1 MNTKDNNEEVKENK
15 HDITC
20 SHCGYV
26 NPPGTQLCQSCG
38 KMINENYDKK
48 KIKDLM
54 RYDGSAVRS
63 KVKSKSIFDKIWN
76 FFTSIKVG
84 VGIIAIIAIAAAIGT
99 ILPQEYY
106 IPIGADPLEHYTEQ
120 YGTFGMLYYK
130 LGFTQL
136 YSSWWFVLLN
146 GLLALS
152 IIAASVDRGVPL
164 YKSLKNQRAKKH
176 DSFFRRQRLNN
187 NYDNISKAPEIVKS
201 FENKKYKLT
210 QDGNH
215 YLLEKGRLSRW
226 GPYINH
232 TGLII
237 LLVGSMLRFFPG
249 VYVDEIIYAQEGE
262 TVSVP
267 TTNGKYYVKNEGFT
281 LDTYD
286 EESGTVFDESLQNN
300 MEMTISNFQTDI
312 TFYEN
317 QTADVV
323 GSSPELEEVDEYS
336 IRVNHP
342 YVFED
347 YQLYQSSYDNSQMK
361 SMTFRLEDSEGNTL
375 GDNFTVELDDPEDS
389 YQITEDVSIDMR
401 AYAPDFLEIDDNG
414 TLITATPV
422 PTNPAFVFEVDDG
435 EKQELSLL
443 QIMNSTDITQ
453 DNEYNIRFVEAEDH
467 MASVLTL
474 KKDLAMPYMA
484 AGFIIFL
491 IGLFIGSYINHRR
504 IWINAEGDTMNIAA
518 HTNKNY
524 YGMKKEMNT
533 ILESYEFEAVKDK
546 EEEESNS
553 KG

>member
-1 MNTKDNNEEVKENK
+1 MTFMQDKKNSENK
-15 HDITC
+15 EIIC
-20 SHCGYV
+20 SHCGHV

-84 VGIIAIIAIAAAIGT
+84 VAIIAIIAIAAAIGT
-99 ILPQEYY
+99 ILPQEYF
-106 IPIGADPLEHYTEQ
+106 IPLGADPLEHYTER

-130 LGFTQL
+130 LGFTEL

-146 GLLALS
+146 GMLALS

-187 NYDNISKAPEIVKS
+187 TYSSTEQTESVVKGLQD
-201 FENKKYKLT
+201 KKYKLK

-249 VYVDEIIYAQEGE
+249 VYIDEVIYAQEGE

-267 TTNGKYYVKNEGFT
+267 TTDGKYYVKNEAFT

-286 EESGTVFDESLQNN
+286 EDSGTVFDESLQQNK
-300 MEMTISNFQTDI
+300 EMTISNFQTDI
-312 TFYEN
+312 SFYEN
-317 QTADVV
+317 KSADVI
-323 GSSPELEEVDEYS
+323 GSKPDLEKIDDYS

-347 YQLYQSSYDNSQMK
+347 YQLYQSSYDNSQLK
-361 SMTFRLEDSEGNTL
+361 SMTFRLEDKDGNTI
-375 GDNFTVELDDPEDS
+375 GENFEVNLDEPADTYEISED
-389 YQITEDVSIDMR
+389 ININMR
-401 AYAPDFLEIDDNG
+401 AYAPDFLEIDENG
-414 TLITATPV
+414 TLLSETPV
-422 PTNPAFVFEVDDG
+422 PSNPAFVFEVDNG
-435 EKQELSLL
+435 EKKELSLL
-443 QIMNSTDITQ
+443 QIMNSTDISEG
-453 DNEYNIRFVEAEDH
+453 NEYKIKFVEAEEH
-467 MASVLTL
+467 VATVLTL
-474 KKDLAMPYMA
+474 KKDLSMPIIA
-484 AGFIIFL
+484 TGFVIFL

-504 IWINAEGDTMNIAA
+504 IWINGDGDSMSIAA

-524 YGMKKEMNT
+524 YGLKKEINSVLEANNLDHMN
-533 ILESYEFEAVKDK
+533 DK
-546 EEEESNS
+546 EEQDKS

>member
-1 MNTKDNNEEVKENK
+1 MQDKKNSENK
-15 HDITC
+15 EIIC
-20 SHCGYV
+20 SHCGHV

-84 VGIIAIIAIAAAIGT
+84 VAIIAIIAIAAAIGT
-99 ILPQEYY
+99 ILPQEYF
-106 IPIGADPLEHYTEQ
+106 IPLGADPLEHYTER

-130 LGFTQL
+130 LGFTEL

-146 GLLALS
+146 GMLALS

-187 NYDNISKAPEIVKS
+187 TYSSTEQTESVVKGLQD
-201 FENKKYKLT
+201 KKYKLK

-249 VYVDEIIYAQEGE
+249 VYIDEVIYAQEGE

-267 TTNGKYYVKNEGFT
+267 TTDGKYYVKNEAFT

-286 EESGTVFDESLQNN
+286 EDSGTVFDESLQQNK
-300 MEMTISNFQTDI
+300 EMTISNFQTDI
-312 TFYEN
+312 SFYEN
-317 QTADVV
+317 KSADVI
-323 GSSPELEEVDEYS
+323 GSKPDLEKIDDYS

-347 YQLYQSSYDNSQMK
+347 YQLYQSSYDNSQLK
-361 SMTFRLEDSEGNTL
+361 SMTFRLEDKDGNTI
-375 GDNFTVELDDPEDS
+375 GENFEVNLDEPADS
-389 YQITEDVSIDMR
+389 YEISEDININMR
-401 AYAPDFLEIDDNG
+401 AYAPDFLEIDENG
-414 TLITATPV
+414 TLLSETPV
-422 PTNPAFVFEVDDG
+422 PSNPAFVFEVDNG
-435 EKQELSLL
+435 EKKELSLL
-443 QIMNSTDITQ
+443 QIMNSTDISEG
-453 DNEYNIRFVEAEDH
+453 NEYKIKFVEAEEH
-467 MASVLTL
+467 VATVLTL
-474 KKDLAMPYMA
+474 KKDLSMPIIA
-484 AGFIIFL
+484 TGFVIFL

-504 IWINAEGDTMNIAA
+504 IWINGDGDSMSIAA

-524 YGMKKEMNT
+524 YGLKKEMNSV
-533 ILESYEFEAVKDK
+533 LEANNLDHMNDK
-546 EEEESNS
+546 EEQDKS

>member
-1 MNTKDNNEEVKENK
+1 MQDKKNSENK
-15 HDITC
+15 EIIC
-20 SHCGYV
+20 SHCGHV

-84 VGIIAIIAIAAAIGT
+84 VTIIAIIAIAAAIGT
-99 ILPQEYY
+99 ILPQEYF
-106 IPIGADPLEHYTEQ
+106 IPLGADPLEHYTER

-130 LGFTQL
+130 LGFTEL

-146 GLLALS
+146 GMLALS

-187 NYDNISKAPEIVKS
+187 TYSSTEQTESVVKGLQD
-201 FENKKYKLT
+201 KKYKLK

-249 VYVDEIIYAQEGE
+249 VYIDEVIYAQEGE

-267 TTNGKYYVKNEGFT
+267 TTDGKYYVKNEAFT

-286 EESGTVFDESLQNN
+286 EDSGTVFDESLQQNK
-300 MEMTISNFQTDI
+300 EMTISNFQTDI
-312 TFYEN
+312 SFYEN
-317 QTADVV
+317 KSADVI
-323 GSSPELEEVDEYS
+323 GSKPDLEKIDDYS

-347 YQLYQSSYDNSQMK
+347 YQLYQSSYDNSQLK
-361 SMTFRLEDSEGNTL
+361 SMTFRLEDKDGNTI
-375 GDNFTVELDDPEDS
+375 GENFEVNLDEPADTYEISED
-389 YQITEDVSIDMR
+389 ININMR
-401 AYAPDFLEIDDNG
+401 AYAPDFLEIDENG
-414 TLITATPV
+414 TLLSETPV
-422 PTNPAFVFEVDDG
+422 PSNPAFVFEVDNG
-435 EKQELSLL
+435 EKKELSLL
-443 QIMNSTDITQ
+443 QIMNSTDISEG
-453 DNEYNIRFVEAEDH
+453 NEYKIKFVEAEEH
-467 MASVLTL
+467 VATVLTL
-474 KKDLAMPYMA
+474 KKDLSMPIIA
-484 AGFIIFL
+484 TGFVIFL

-504 IWINAEGDTMNIAA
+504 IWINGDGDSMSIAA

-524 YGMKKEMNT
+524 YGLKKEINSVLEANNLDHMN
-533 ILESYEFEAVKDK
+533 DK
-546 EEEESNS
+546 EEQDKS

>member
-1 MNTKDNNEEVKENK
+1 MQDKKNSENK
-15 HDITC
+15 EIIC
-20 SHCGYV
+20 SHCGHV

-84 VGIIAIIAIAAAIGT
+84 VAIIAIIAIAAAIGT
-99 ILPQEYY
+99 ILPQEYF
-106 IPIGADPLEHYTEQ
+106 IPLGADPLEHYTER

-130 LGFTQL
+130 LGFTEL

-146 GLLALS
+146 GMLALS

-187 NYDNISKAPEIVKS
+187 TYSSTEQTESVVKCLQD
-201 FENKKYKLT
+201 KKYKLK

-249 VYVDEIIYAQEGE
+249 VYIDEVIYAQEGE

-267 TTNGKYYVKNEGFT
+267 TTDGKYYVKNEAFT

-286 EESGTVFDESLQNN
+286 EDSGTVFDESLQQNK
-300 MEMTISNFQTDI
+300 EMTISNFQTDI
-312 TFYEN
+312 SFYEN
-317 QTADVV
+317 KSADVI
-323 GSSPELEEVDEYS
+323 GSKPDLEKIDDYS

-347 YQLYQSSYDNSQMK
+347 YQLYQSSYDNSQLK
-361 SMTFRLEDSEGNTL
+361 SMTFRLEDKDGNTI
-375 GDNFTVELDDPEDS
+375 GENFEVNLDEPADTYEISED
-389 YQITEDVSIDMR
+389 ININMR
-401 AYAPDFLEIDDNG
+401 AYAPDFLEIDENG
-414 TLITATPV
+414 TLLSETPV
-422 PTNPAFVFEVDDG
+422 PSNPAFVFEVDNG
-435 EKQELSLL
+435 EKKELSLL
-443 QIMNSTDITQ
+443 QIMNSTDISEG
-453 DNEYNIRFVEAEDH
+453 NEYKIKFVEAEEH
-467 MASVLTL
+467 VATVLTL
-474 KKDLAMPYMA
+474 KKDLSMPIIA
-484 AGFIIFL
+484 TGFVIFL

-504 IWINAEGDTMNIAA
+504 IWINGDGDSMSIAA

-524 YGMKKEMNT
+524 YGLKKEINSVLEANNLDHMN
-533 ILESYEFEAVKDK
+533 DK
-546 EEEESNS
+546 EEQDKS

>member
-1 MNTKDNNEEVKENK
+1 MQDKKNSENK
-15 HDITC
+15 EIIC
-20 SHCGYV
+20 SHCGHV

-84 VGIIAIIAIAAAIGT
+84 VAIIAIIAIAAAIGT
-99 ILPQEYY
+99 ILPQEYF
-106 IPIGADPLEHYTEQ
+106 IPLGADPLEHYTER

-130 LGFTQL
+130 LGFTEL

-146 GLLALS
+146 GMLALS

-187 NYDNISKAPEIVKS
+187 TYSSTEQTESVVKGLQD
-201 FENKKYKLT
+201 KKYKLK

-249 VYVDEIIYAQEGE
+249 VYIDEVIYAQEGE

-267 TTNGKYYVKNEGFT
+267 TTDGKYYVKNEAFT

-286 EESGTVFDESLQNN
+286 EDSGTVFDESLQQNK
-300 MEMTISNFQTDI
+300 EMTISNFQTDI
-312 TFYEN
+312 SFYEN
-317 QTADVV
+317 KSADVI
-323 GSSPELEEVDEYS
+323 GSKPDLEKIDDYS

-347 YQLYQSSYDNSQMK
+347 YQLYQSSYDNSQLK
-361 SMTFRLEDSEGNTL
+361 SMTFRLEDKDGNTI
-375 GDNFTVELDDPEDS
+375 GENFEVNLDEPADTYEISED
-389 YQITEDVSIDMR
+389 ININMR
-401 AYAPDFLEIDDNG
+401 AYAPDFLEIDENG
-414 TLITATPV
+414 TLLSETPV
-422 PTNPAFVFEVDDG
+422 PSNPAFVFEVDNG
-435 EKQELSLL
+435 EKKELSLL
-443 QIMNSTDITQ
+443 QIMNSTDISEG
-453 DNEYNIRFVEAEDH
+453 NEYKIKFVEAEEH
-467 MASVLTL
+467 VATVLTL
-474 KKDLAMPYMA
+474 KKDLSMPIIA
-484 AGFIIFL
+484 TGFVIFL

-504 IWINAEGDTMNIAA
+504 IWINGDGDSMSIAA
-518 HTNKNY
+518 HTNEN
-524 YGMKKEMNT
+524 
-533 ILESYEFEAVKDK
+533 
-546 EEEESNS
+546 
-553 KG
+553 

>member
-1 MNTKDNNEEVKENK
+1 MELKEIKCN
-15 HDITC
+15 
-20 SHCGYV
+20 HCGHV

-38 KMINENYDKK
+38 KMINEDYDKK

-63 KVKSKSIFDKIWN
+63 KVRSQSIFDKIWN

-99 ILPQEYY
+99 ILPQEYF
-106 IPIGADPLEHYTEQ
+106 IPIGADPLQHYTEQ
-120 YGTFGMLYYK
+120 YGTFGTLYYK

-136 YSSWWFVLLN
+136 YSSWWFVLLM

-152 IIAASVDRGVPL
+152 LIAASVDRGVPL

-176 DSFFRRQRLNN
+176 ASFFKRQRLFKEYESNEN
-187 NYDNISKAPEIVKS
+187 AQALAET
-201 FENKKYKLT
+201 FENKKYKLKT
-210 QDGNH
+210 DGDH

-237 LLVGSMLRFFPG
+237 LLAGSMLRFFPG
-249 VYVDEIIYAQEGE
+249 VYIDEIIYAQEGE
-262 TVSVP
+262 TVGIP
-267 TTNGKYYVKNEGFT
+267 TTDGQYYMRNDGFT

-286 EESGTVFDESLQNN
+286 EDAGTVFDQSLQNN

-312 TFYEN
+312 TMFEN
-317 QTADVV
+317 KTADIV
-323 GSSPELEEVDEYS
+323 GSSPDLEEIENYS

-342 YVFED
+342 YYFDD
-347 YQLYQSSYDNSQMK
+347 YELYQSSYDNSQMK
-361 SMTFRLEDSEGNTL
+361 SMTFRLEDSEGNVL
-375 GDNFTVELDDPEDS
+375 GENFTVGLDDPADS
-389 YQITEDVSIDMR
+389 YEITEDITINMK
-401 AYAPDFLEIDDNG
+401 AYSPDFLEIDENG
-414 TLITATPV
+414 TLISETPV
-422 PTNPAFVFEVDDG
+422 PTNPAFVFEVAAGDTS
-435 EKQELSLL
+435 ELSLL

-453 DNEYNIRFVEAEDH
+453 DNEYSIKFVEAEEH

-474 KKDLAMPYMA
+474 KKDLSMPIIA
-484 AGFIIFL
+484 TGFVIFL

-504 IWINAEGDTMNIAA
+504 IWINAEGDTMKIAA

-524 YGMKKEMNT
+524 FGLKKEMNAA
-533 ILESYEFEAVKDK
+533 LASYDLPEVFDKQEK
-546 EEEESNS
+546 EENDKM

>member
-1 MNTKDNNEEVKENK
+1 MTFMQDKKNSENK
-15 HDITC
+15 EIIC
-20 SHCGYV
+20 SHCGHV

-84 VGIIAIIAIAAAIGT
+84 VAIIAIIAIAAAIGT
-99 ILPQEYY
+99 ILPQEYF
-106 IPIGADPLEHYTEQ
+106 IPLGADPLEHYTER

-130 LGFTQL
+130 LGFTEL

-146 GLLALS
+146 GMLALS

-187 NYDNISKAPEIVKS
+187 TYSSTEQTESVVKGLQD
-201 FENKKYKLT
+201 KKYKLK

-249 VYVDEIIYAQEGE
+249 VYIDEVIYAQEGE

-267 TTNGKYYVKNEGFT
+267 TTDGKYYVKNEAFT

-286 EESGTVFDESLQNN
+286 EDSGTVFDESLQQSK
-300 MEMTISNFQTDI
+300 EMTISNFQTDI
-312 TFYEN
+312 SFYEN
-317 QTADVV
+317 KSADVI
-323 GSSPELEEVDEYS
+323 GSKPDLEKIDDYS

-347 YQLYQSSYDNSQMK
+347 YQLYQSSYDNSQLK
-361 SMTFRLEDSEGNTL
+361 SMTFRLEDKDGNTI
-375 GDNFTVELDDPEDS
+375 GENFEVNLDEPADTYEISED
-389 YQITEDVSIDMR
+389 ININMR
-401 AYAPDFLEIDDNG
+401 AYAPDFLEIDENG
-414 TLITATPV
+414 TLLSETPV
-422 PTNPAFVFEVDDG
+422 PSNPAFVFEVDNG
-435 EKQELSLL
+435 EKKELSLL
-443 QIMNSTDITQ
+443 QIMNSTDISEG
-453 DNEYNIRFVEAEDH
+453 NEYKIKFVEAEEH
-467 MASVLTL
+467 VATVLTL
-474 KKDLAMPYMA
+474 KKDLSMPIIA
-484 AGFIIFL
+484 TGFVIFL

-504 IWINAEGDTMNIAA
+504 IWINGDGDSMSIAA

-524 YGMKKEMNT
+524 YGLKKEINSVLEANNLDHMN
-533 ILESYEFEAVKDK
+533 DK
-546 EEEESNS
+546 EEQDKS

>member
-1 MNTKDNNEEVKENK
+1 
-15 HDITC
+15 
-20 SHCGYV
+20 
-26 NPPGTQLCQSCG
+26 
-38 KMINENYDKK
+38 
-48 KIKDLM
+48 
-54 RYDGSAVRS
+54 
-63 KVKSKSIFDKIWN
+63 
-76 FFTSIKVG
+76 
-84 VGIIAIIAIAAAIGT
+84 
-99 ILPQEYY
+99 
-106 IPIGADPLEHYTEQ
+106 
-120 YGTFGMLYYK
+120 
-130 LGFTQL
+130 
-136 YSSWWFVLLN
+136 
-146 GLLALS
+146 
-152 IIAASVDRGVPL
+152 
-164 YKSLKNQRAKKH
+164 
-176 DSFFRRQRLNN
+176 
-187 NYDNISKAPEIVKS
+187 
-201 FENKKYKLT
+201 
-210 QDGNH
+210 
-215 YLLEKGRLSRW
+215 
-226 GPYINH
+226 
-232 TGLII
+232 
-237 LLVGSMLRFFPG
+237 
-249 VYVDEIIYAQEGE
+249 
-262 TVSVP
+262 
-267 TTNGKYYVKNEGFT
+267 
-281 LDTYD
+281 
-286 EESGTVFDESLQNN
+286 
-300 MEMTISNFQTDI
+300 
-312 TFYEN
+312 
-317 QTADVV
+317 
-323 GSSPELEEVDEYS
+323 
-336 IRVNHP
+336 
-342 YVFED
+342 
-347 YQLYQSSYDNSQMK
+347 
-361 SMTFRLEDSEGNTL
+361 MTFRLEDSEGNTL

>member
-1 MNTKDNNEEVKENK
+1 MTFMQDKKNSENK
-15 HDITC
+15 EIIC
-20 SHCGYV
+20 SHCGHV

-84 VGIIAIIAIAAAIGT
+84 VTIIAIIAIAAAIGT
-99 ILPQEYY
+99 ILPQEYF
-106 IPIGADPLEHYTEQ
+106 IPLGADPLEHYTER

-130 LGFTQL
+130 LGFTEL

-146 GLLALS
+146 GMLALS

-187 NYDNISKAPEIVKS
+187 TYSSTEQAESVVKGLQD
-201 FENKKYKLT
+201 KKYKLK

-249 VYVDEIIYAQEGE
+249 VYIDEVIYAQEGE

-267 TTNGKYYVKNEGFT
+267 TTDGKYYVKNEAFT

-286 EESGTVFDESLQNN
+286 EDSGTVFDESLQQNK
-300 MEMTISNFQTDI
+300 EMTISNFQTDI
-312 TFYEN
+312 SFYEN
-317 QTADVV
+317 KSADVI
-323 GSSPELEEVDEYS
+323 GSSPDLEKIDDYS

-347 YQLYQSSYDNSQMK
+347 YQLYQSSYDNSQLK
-361 SMTFRLEDSEGNTL
+361 SMTLRLEDKDGNTI
-375 GDNFTVELDDPEDS
+375 VENCEVNLDEPADTYEISED
-389 YQITEDVSIDMR
+389 ININMR
-401 AYAPDFLEIDDNG
+401 AYAPDFLEIDENG
-414 TLITATPV
+414 TLLSETPV
-422 PTNPAFVFEVDDG
+422 PSNPAFVFEVDNG
-435 EKQELSLL
+435 EKKELSLL
-443 QIMNSTDITQ
+443 QIMNSTDISEG
-453 DNEYNIRFVEAEDH
+453 NEYKIKFVEAEEH
-467 MASVLTL
+467 VATVLTL
-474 KKDLAMPYMA
+474 KKDLSMPIIA
-484 AGFIIFL
+484 TGFVIFL

-504 IWINAEGDTMNIAA
+504 IWINGDGDSMSIAA
-518 HTNKNY
+518 HTSKNY
-524 YGMKKEMNT
+524 YGLKKEINSVLEANNLDHMN
-533 ILESYEFEAVKDK
+533 DK
-546 EEEESNS
+546 EEQDKS

>member
-1 MNTKDNNEEVKENK
+1 MQDKKNSENK
-15 HDITC
+15 EIIC
-20 SHCGYV
+20 SHCGHV

-84 VGIIAIIAIAAAIGT
+84 VAIIAIIAIAAAIGT
-99 ILPQEYY
+99 ILPQEYF
-106 IPIGADPLEHYTEQ
+106 IPLGADPLEHYTER

-130 LGFTQL
+130 LGFTEL

-146 GLLALS
+146 GMLALS

-187 NYDNISKAPEIVKS
+187 TYSSTEQTESVVKGLQD
-201 FENKKYKLT
+201 KKYKLK

-249 VYVDEIIYAQEGE
+249 VYIDEVIYAQEGE

-267 TTNGKYYVKNEGFT
+267 TTDGKYYVKNEAFT

-286 EESGTVFDESLQNN
+286 EDSGTVFDESLQQNK
-300 MEMTISNFQTDI
+300 EMTISNFQTDI
-312 TFYEN
+312 SFYEN
-317 QTADVV
+317 KSADVI
-323 GSSPELEEVDEYS
+323 GSKPDLEKIDDYS

-347 YQLYQSSYDNSQMK
+347 YQLYQSSYDNSQLK
-361 SMTFRLEDSEGNTL
+361 SMTFRLEDKDGNTI
-375 GDNFTVELDDPEDS
+375 GENFEVNLDEPADS
-389 YQITEDVSIDMR
+389 YEISEDININMR
-401 AYAPDFLEIDDNG
+401 AYAPDFLEIDENG
-414 TLITATPV
+414 TLLSETPV
-422 PTNPAFVFEVDDG
+422 PSNPAFVFEVDNG
-435 EKQELSLL
+435 EKKELSLL
-443 QIMNSTDITQ
+443 QIMNSTDISEG
-453 DNEYNIRFVEAEDH
+453 NEYKIKFVEAEEH
-467 MASVLTL
+467 VASVLTL
-474 KKDLAMPYMA
+474 KKDLSMPIIA
-484 AGFIIFL
+484 TGFVIFL

-504 IWINAEGDTMNIAA
+504 IWINGDGDSMSIAA

-524 YGMKKEMNT
+524 YGLKKEMNSV
-533 ILESYEFEAVKDK
+533 LEANNLDHMNDK
-546 EEEESNS
+546 EEQDKS

>member
-1 MNTKDNNEEVKENK
+1 MELKEIKCN
-15 HDITC
+15 
-20 SHCGYV
+20 HCGHV

-38 KMINENYDKK
+38 KMINEDYDKK

-63 KVKSKSIFDKIWN
+63 KVRSQSIFDKIWN

-99 ILPQEYY
+99 ILPQEYF
-106 IPIGADPLEHYTEQ
+106 IPIGADPLQHYTEQ
-120 YGTFGMLYYK
+120 YGTFGTLYYK

-136 YSSWWFVLLN
+136 YSSWWFVLLM

-152 IIAASVDRGVPL
+152 LIAASVDRGVPL

-176 DSFFRRQRLNN
+176 ASFFKRQRLFKEYESNEN
-187 NYDNISKAPEIVKS
+187 AQALAET
-201 FENKKYKLT
+201 FENKKYKLKT
-210 QDGNH
+210 DGDH

-237 LLVGSMLRFFPG
+237 LLAGSMLRFFPG
-249 VYVDEIIYAQEGE
+249 VYIDEIIYAQEGE
-262 TVSVP
+262 TVSIP
-267 TTNGKYYVKNEGFT
+267 TTDGQYYMRNDGFT

-286 EESGTVFDESLQNN
+286 EDAGTVFDQSLQNN

-312 TFYEN
+312 TMFEN
-317 QTADVV
+317 KTADIV
-323 GSSPELEEVDEYS
+323 GSSPDLEEIENYS

-342 YVFED
+342 YYFDD
-347 YQLYQSSYDNSQMK
+347 YELYQSSYDNSQMK
-361 SMTFRLEDSEGNTL
+361 SMTFRLEDSEGNVL
-375 GDNFTVELDDPEDS
+375 GENFTVGLDDPADS
-389 YQITEDVSIDMR
+389 YEITEDITINMK
-401 AYAPDFLEIDDNG
+401 AYSPDFLEIDENG
-414 TLITATPV
+414 TLISETPV
-422 PTNPAFVFEVDDG
+422 PTNPAFVFEVAAGDTS
-435 EKQELSLL
+435 ELSLL

-453 DNEYNIRFVEAEDH
+453 DNEYSIKFVEAEEH

-474 KKDLAMPYMA
+474 KKDLSMPIIA
-484 AGFIIFL
+484 TGFVIFL

-504 IWINAEGDTMNIAA
+504 IWINAEGDTMKIAA

-524 YGMKKEMNT
+524 FGLKKEMNAA
-533 ILESYEFEAVKDK
+533 LASYNLPEVFDKQEK
-546 EEEESNS
+546 EENDKM

>member
-1 MNTKDNNEEVKENK
+1 MELKEIKCN
-15 HDITC
+15 
-20 SHCGYV
+20 HCGHV

-38 KMINENYDKK
+38 KMINEDYDKK

-63 KVKSKSIFDKIWN
+63 KVRSQSIFDKIWN

-84 VGIIAIIAIAAAIGT
+84 VSIIAIIAIAAAVGT
-99 ILPQEYY
+99 ILPQEYF
-106 IPIGADPLEHYTEQ
+106 IPIGADPLQHYTEQ
-120 YGTFGMLYYK
+120 YGTFGTLYYK

-136 YSSWWFVLLN
+136 YSSWWFVLLM

-152 IIAASVDRGVPL
+152 LIAASVDRGVPL

-176 DSFFRRQRLNN
+176 ASFFKRQRLFKEYESNEN
-187 NYDNISKAPEIVKS
+187 AKALAET
-201 FENKKYKLT
+201 FENKKYKLKT
-210 QDGNH
+210 DGDH

-237 LLVGSMLRFFPG
+237 LLAGSMLRFFPG
-249 VYVDEIIYAQEGE
+249 VYIDEIIYAQEGE
-262 TVSVP
+262 TVSIP
-267 TTNGKYYVKNEGFT
+267 TTDGQYYMRNDGFT

-286 EESGTVFDESLQNN
+286 EDAGTVFDQSLQNN

-312 TFYEN
+312 TMFEN
-317 QTADVV
+317 KTADIV
-323 GSSPELEEVDEYS
+323 GSSPDLEEIESYS

-342 YVFED
+342 YYFDD
-347 YQLYQSSYDNSQMK
+347 YELYQSSYDNSQMK
-361 SMTFRLEDSEGNTL
+361 SMTFRLEDSEGNVL
-375 GDNFTVELDDPEDS
+375 GENFTVGLDDPADS
-389 YQITEDVSIDMR
+389 YEITEDITINMK
-401 AYAPDFLEIDDNG
+401 AYSPDFLEIDENG
-414 TLITATPV
+414 TLISETPV
-422 PTNPAFVFEVDDG
+422 PTNPAFVFEVAAGDTS
-435 EKQELSLL
+435 ELSLL

-453 DNEYNIRFVEAEDH
+453 DNEYSIKFVEAEEH

-474 KKDLAMPYMA
+474 KKDLSMPIIA
-484 AGFIIFL
+484 TGFVIFL

-504 IWINAEGDTMNIAA
+504 IWINAEGDTMKIAA

-524 YGMKKEMNT
+524 FGLKKEMNAA
-533 ILESYEFEAVKDK
+533 LASYDLPEVFDKQEK
-546 EEEESNS
+546 EENDKM

>member
-1 MNTKDNNEEVKENK
+1 MELKEIKCN
-15 HDITC
+15 
-20 SHCGYV
+20 HCGHV

-38 KMINENYDKK
+38 KMINEDYDKK

-63 KVKSKSIFDKIWN
+63 KVRSQSIFDKIWN

-99 ILPQEYY
+99 ILPQEYF
-106 IPIGADPLEHYTEQ
+106 IPIGADPLQHYTEQ
-120 YGTFGMLYYK
+120 YGTFGTLYYK

-136 YSSWWFVLLN
+136 YSSWWFVLLM

-152 IIAASVDRGVPL
+152 LIAASVDRGVPL

-176 DSFFRRQRLNN
+176 ASFFKRQRLFKEYESNEN
-187 NYDNISKAPEIVKS
+187 AQALAET
-201 FENKKYKLT
+201 FENKKYKLKT
-210 QDGNH
+210 DGDH

-237 LLVGSMLRFFPG
+237 LLAGSMLRFFPG
-249 VYVDEIIYAQEGE
+249 VYIDEIIYAQEGE
-262 TVSVP
+262 TVSIP
-267 TTNGKYYVKNEGFT
+267 TTDGQYYMRNDGFT

-286 EESGTVFDESLQNN
+286 EDAGTVFDQSLQNN

-312 TFYEN
+312 TMFEN
-317 QTADVV
+317 KTADIV
-323 GSSPELEEVDEYS
+323 GSSPDLEEIESYS

-342 YVFED
+342 YYFDD
-347 YQLYQSSYDNSQMK
+347 YELYQSSYDNSQMK
-361 SMTFRLEDSEGNTL
+361 SMTFRLEDSEGNVL
-375 GDNFTVELDDPEDS
+375 GENFTVSLDDPADS
-389 YQITEDVSIDMR
+389 YEITEDITINMK
-401 AYAPDFLEIDDNG
+401 AYSPDFLEIDENG
-414 TLITATPV
+414 TLISETPV
-422 PTNPAFVFEVDDG
+422 PTNPAFVFEVAAGDTS
-435 EKQELSLL
+435 ELSLL

-453 DNEYNIRFVEAEDH
+453 DNEYSIKFVEAEEH

-474 KKDLAMPYMA
+474 KKDLSMPIIA
-484 AGFIIFL
+484 TGFVIFL

-504 IWINAEGDTMNIAA
+504 IWINAEGDTMKIAA

-524 YGMKKEMNT
+524 FGLKKEMNAA
-533 ILESYEFEAVKDK
+533 LASYDLPEVFDKQEK
-546 EEEESNS
+546 EENDKM

>member
-1 MNTKDNNEEVKENK
+1 MELKEIKCN
-15 HDITC
+15 
-20 SHCGYV
+20 HCGHV

-38 KMINENYDKK
+38 KMINEDYDKK

-63 KVKSKSIFDKIWN
+63 KVRSQSIFDKIWN

-99 ILPQEYY
+99 ILPQEYF
-106 IPIGADPLEHYTEQ
+106 IPIGADPLQHYTEQ
-120 YGTFGMLYYK
+120 YGTFGTLYYK

-136 YSSWWFVLLN
+136 YSSWWFVLLM

-152 IIAASVDRGVPL
+152 LIAASVDRGVPL
-164 YKSLKNQRAKKH
+164 YKSLKNQRVKKH
-176 DSFFRRQRLNN
+176 ASFFKRQRLFKEYESNEN
-187 NYDNISKAPEIVKS
+187 AQALAET
-201 FENKKYKLT
+201 FENKKYKLKT
-210 QDGNH
+210 DGDH

-237 LLVGSMLRFFPG
+237 LLAGSMLRFFPG
-249 VYVDEIIYAQEGE
+249 VYIDEIIYAQEGE
-262 TVSVP
+262 TVSIP
-267 TTNGKYYVKNEGFT
+267 TTDGQYYMRNDGFT

-286 EESGTVFDESLQNN
+286 EDAGTVFDQSLQNN

-312 TFYEN
+312 TMFEN
-317 QTADVV
+317 KTADIV
-323 GSSPELEEVDEYS
+323 GSSPDLEEIENYS

-342 YVFED
+342 YYFDD
-347 YQLYQSSYDNSQMK
+347 YELYQSSYDNSQMK
-361 SMTFRLEDSEGNTL
+361 SMTFRLEDSEGNVL
-375 GDNFTVELDDPEDS
+375 GENFTVGLDDPADS
-389 YQITEDVSIDMR
+389 YEITEDITINMK
-401 AYAPDFLEIDDNG
+401 AYSPDFLEIDENG
-414 TLITATPV
+414 TLISETPV
-422 PTNPAFVFEVDDG
+422 PTNPAFVFEVAAGDTS
-435 EKQELSLL
+435 ELSLL

-453 DNEYNIRFVEAEDH
+453 DNEYSIKFVEAEEH

-474 KKDLAMPYMA
+474 KKDLSMPIIA
-484 AGFIIFL
+484 TGFVIFL

-504 IWINAEGDTMNIAA
+504 IWINAEGDTMKIAA

-524 YGMKKEMNT
+524 FGLKKEMNAA
-533 ILESYEFEAVKDK
+533 LASYDLPEVFDKQEK
-546 EEEESNS
+546 EENDKM

>member
-1 MNTKDNNEEVKENK
+1 MELKEIKCN
-15 HDITC
+15 
-20 SHCGYV
+20 HCGHV

-38 KMINENYDKK
+38 KMINEDYDKK

-63 KVKSKSIFDKIWN
+63 KVRSQSIFDKIWN

-99 ILPQEYY
+99 ILPQEYF
-106 IPIGADPLEHYTEQ
+106 IPIGADPLQHYTEQ
-120 YGTFGMLYYK
+120 YGTFGTLYYK

-136 YSSWWFVLLN
+136 YSSWWFVLLM

-152 IIAASVDRGVPL
+152 LIAASVDRGVPL
-164 YKSLKNQRAKKH
+164 YKSLKNQRSKKH
-176 DSFFRRQRLNN
+176 ASFFKRQRLFKEYESNEN
-187 NYDNISKAPEIVKS
+187 AQALAET
-201 FENKKYKLT
+201 FENKKYKLKT
-210 QDGNH
+210 DGDH

-249 VYVDEIIYAQEGE
+249 VYIDEIIYAQEGE
-262 TVSVP
+262 TVSIP
-267 TTNGKYYVKNEGFT
+267 TTDGQYYMRNDGFT

-286 EESGTVFDESLQNN
+286 EDAGTVFDQSLQNN

-312 TFYEN
+312 TMFEN
-317 QTADVV
+317 KTADIV
-323 GSSPELEEVDEYS
+323 GSSPDLEEIENYS

-342 YVFED
+342 YYFDD
-347 YQLYQSSYDNSQMK
+347 YELYQSSYDNSQMK
-361 SMTFRLEDSEGNTL
+361 SMTFRLEDSEGNVL
-375 GDNFTVELDDPEDS
+375 GENFTVGLDDPADS
-389 YQITEDVSIDMR
+389 YEITEDITINMK
-401 AYAPDFLEIDDNG
+401 AYSPDFLEIDENG
-414 TLITATPV
+414 TLISETPV
-422 PTNPAFVFEVDDG
+422 PTNPAFVFEVAAGDTS
-435 EKQELSLL
+435 ELSLL

-453 DNEYNIRFVEAEDH
+453 DNEYSIKFVEAEEH

-474 KKDLAMPYMA
+474 KKDLSMPIIA
-484 AGFIIFL
+484 TGFVIFL

-504 IWINAEGDTMNIAA
+504 IWINAEGDTMKIAA

-524 YGMKKEMNT
+524 FGLKKEMNAA
-533 ILESYEFEAVKDK
+533 LASYDLPEVFDKQEK
-546 EEEESNS
+546 EENDKM

>member
-1 MNTKDNNEEVKENK
+1 MELKEIKCN
-15 HDITC
+15 
-20 SHCGYV
+20 HCGHV

-38 KMINENYDKK
+38 KMINEDYDKK

-63 KVKSKSIFDKIWN
+63 KVRSQSIFDKIWN

-84 VGIIAIIAIAAAIGT
+84 VSIIAIIAIAAAIGT
-99 ILPQEYY
+99 ILPQEYF
-106 IPIGADPLEHYTEQ
+106 IPIGADPLQHYTEQ
-120 YGTFGMLYYK
+120 YGTFGTLYYK

-136 YSSWWFVLLN
+136 YSSWWFVLLI

-152 IIAASVDRGVPL
+152 LIAASVDRGVPL

-176 DSFFRRQRLNN
+176 ASFFKRQRLFKEYESNEN
-187 NYDNISKAPEIVKS
+187 AKALAET
-201 FENKKYKLT
+201 FENKKYKLKT
-210 QDGNH
+210 DGDH

-237 LLVGSMLRFFPG
+237 LLAGSMLRFFPG
-249 VYVDEIIYAQEGE
+249 VYIDEIIYAQEGE
-262 TVSVP
+262 TVSIP
-267 TTNGKYYVKNEGFT
+267 TTDGQYYMRNDGFT

-286 EESGTVFDESLQNN
+286 EDAGTVFDQSLQNN

-312 TFYEN
+312 TMFEN
-317 QTADVV
+317 KTADIV
-323 GSSPELEEVDEYS
+323 GSSPDLEEIESYS

-342 YVFED
+342 YYFDD
-347 YQLYQSSYDNSQMK
+347 YELYQSSYDNSQMK
-361 SMTFRLEDSEGNTL
+361 SMTFRLEDSEGNVL
-375 GDNFTVELDDPEDS
+375 GENFTVGLDDPADS
-389 YQITEDVSIDMR
+389 YEITEDITINMK
-401 AYAPDFLEIDDNG
+401 AYSPDFLEIDENG
-414 TLITATPV
+414 TLISETPV
-422 PTNPAFVFEVDDG
+422 PTNPAFVFEVAAGDTS
-435 EKQELSLL
+435 ELSLL

-453 DNEYNIRFVEAEDH
+453 DNEYSIKFVEAEEH

-474 KKDLAMPYMA
+474 KKDLSMPIIA
-484 AGFIIFL
+484 TGFVIFL

-504 IWINAEGDTMNIAA
+504 IWINAEGDTMKIAA

-524 YGMKKEMNT
+524 FGLKKEMNAA
-533 ILESYEFEAVKDK
+533 LASYDLPEVFDKQEK
-546 EEEESNS
+546 EENDKM